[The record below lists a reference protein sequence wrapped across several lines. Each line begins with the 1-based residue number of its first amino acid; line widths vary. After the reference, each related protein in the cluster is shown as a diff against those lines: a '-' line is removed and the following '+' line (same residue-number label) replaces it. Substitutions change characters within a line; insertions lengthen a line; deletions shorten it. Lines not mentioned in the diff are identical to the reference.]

1 MESVAPNPTIDSQSQ
16 LEALHRSQAI
26 IEFSLDG
33 TIEHAND
40 NFLQAVG
47 YRLEEIQGKHHR
59 IFCDPEY
66 SESDEYSLFWDV
78 LRKGE
83 FKAGEF
89 KRFDKNGNTIWIQA
103 SYNPIFDTE
112 GNPTGVVKFASDIT
126 ARKIQA
132 AKSQSQLDAISR
144 SQAVIEFKLDGTIV
158 KANDNFLSVTGYTLE
173 EIQGQHHRIFCDP
186 GYANSSEYRQFWDD
200 LGRGE
205 FKTGEFKRFDKS
217 GNTVWIQA
225 SYNPIFDS
233 EGNPTGVVKFASDIT
248 ASKFKA
254 AKSESQLDAIS
265 RSQAVI
271 EFNPDGTIVQANENF
286 LAVTGYTLEEIQG
299 QHHRIFCSPEY
310 ASSSDYKVFWDD
322 LSNGEFKAGEF
333 KRFDKSGNTVWIQAT
348 YNPIFDSEG
357 NPKGVVKFASDITER
372 KLKAANSES
381 QLNAISRSQAVI
393 EFKLDGTIVK
403 ANENFLAVTGYT
415 LEEIQGQHH
424 RIFCDPSYANSS
436 EYRLFWDEL
445 GKGEFKA
452 GEFKRF
458 DKNGNTVWIHASYNP
473 VFDSEG
479 KPTGVVKFASDITES
494 KVHSAKSDS
503 QLEAISR
510 SQAVIE
516 FKLDG
521 TIVRANDNFL
531 QVTGYRLEEIQG
543 QHHRMFCDPAYA
555 NSGEYRQFWEN
566 LGRGEFKAGEFKRF
580 DKSGNTVWIQA
591 SYNPVFDS
599 EGNPTGVVKFA
610 SDITEQKTQA
620 TFYQSQIEAI
630 GRSQAVIQF
639 DLEGNIEYANENF
652 LAVTGYSMDQ
662 IKGKHHRIFCDPDY
676 ARSPEYSSFW
686 DDLRNGTFSSG
697 EFKRFTKHNEEV
709 WIQATY
715 NPIFDADGN
724 PMKVIKYASDITEQ
738 VKNTQRLNDSVDSM
752 LEVIEAASKGDLRV
766 PITVGGT
773 DAIGRMADGLKK
785 FMDTEKET
793 IKKITESAEQLAQYA
808 NYLFDLSNTLSEK
821 AKESSNQANSASRS
835 ADEISQNIQTLAAGT
850 EEMTASIGSVSN
862 SAEEASKVAHEAVDH
877 TKKTNELVVALG
889 ESSQEIGSVI
899 KVITS
904 IAQQTNLLALNAT
917 IEAARAGE
925 KGKGFAVVA
934 NEVKELAKQTAQ
946 ATTEISDKIDAIQKN
961 TGGAV
966 SDISQISDTIH
977 QISDFQNIIAT
988 AVEEQSTTTFEMARN
1003 VSDAANGSTEI
1014 AQTIHTVA
1022 QSAQFTL
1029 DSTMEINEV
1038 VNELKHTAQVLSN
1051 VVMGYSI

>member
-1 MESVAPNPTIDSQSQ
+1 MEIGASNHTITIDSQRQ

-33 TIEHAND
+33 TIKNAND
-40 NFLQAVG
+40 NFLQAMG

-59 IFCDPEY
+59 IFCDPVY
-66 SESDEYSLFWDV
+66 SESHEYKTFWDE
-78 LRKGE
+78 LGKGE

-89 KRFDKNGNTIWIQA
+89 KRFDKEGNTIWIQA
-103 SYNPIFDTE
+103 SYNPILDFQ
-112 GNPTGVVKFASDIT
+112 GNPI
-126 ARKIQA
+126 
-132 AKSQSQLDAISR
+132 
-144 SQAVIEFKLDGTIV
+144 
-158 KANDNFLSVTGYTLE
+158 
-173 EIQGQHHRIFCDP
+173 
-186 GYANSSEYRQFWDD
+186 
-200 LGRGE
+200 
-205 FKTGEFKRFDKS
+205 
-217 GNTVWIQA
+217 
-225 SYNPIFDS
+225 
-233 EGNPTGVVKFASDIT
+233 
-248 ASKFKA
+248 
-254 AKSESQLDAIS
+254 
-265 RSQAVI
+265 
-271 EFNPDGTIVQANENF
+271 
-286 LAVTGYTLEEIQG
+286 
-299 QHHRIFCSPEY
+299 
-310 ASSSDYKVFWDD
+310 
-322 LSNGEFKAGEF
+322 
-333 KRFDKSGNTVWIQAT
+333 
-348 YNPIFDSEG
+348 
-357 NPKGVVKFASDITER
+357 GVVKFASDITER
-372 KLKAANSES
+372 KLKAAKSNS
-381 QLNAISRSQAVI
+381 QLDAICRSQAVI

-436 EYRLFWDEL
+436 EYRQFWDEL

-458 DKNGNTVWIHASYNP
+458 DKSGNTVWIQASYNP
-473 VFDSEG
+473 IFDSEG
-479 KPTGVVKFASDITES
+479 NPTGVVKFASDITKS

-503 QLEAISR
+503 QLNAISR

-516 FKLDG
+516 FELDG
-521 TIVRANDNFL
+521 TIVCANENFL
-531 QVTGYRLEEIQG
+531 AVTGYRLEEIQG
-543 QHHRMFCDPAYA
+543 QHHRMFCDPTYA
-555 NSGEYRQFWEN
+555 NSREYTQFWED

-599 EGNPTGVVKFA
+599 EGNPTGVVKYA

-652 LAVTGYSMDQ
+652 LAVTGYTLDQ

-676 ARSPEYSSFW
+676 TRSPEYSYFW
-686 DDLRNGTFSSG
+686 DDLRNGKFSSG
-697 EFKRFTKHNEEV
+697 EFKRFTRQNEEV

-715 NPIFDADGN
+715 NPIFDAEGN

-738 VKNTQRLNDSVDSM
+738 VKNTQRLNESVDSM
-752 LEVIEAASKGDLRV
+752 LEVVEAASKGDLRV
-766 PITVGGT
+766 PITVEGT

-793 IKKITESAEQLAQYA
+793 IKKITNSAEQLAQYA
-808 NYLFDLSNTLSEK
+808 NHLFDLSTTLSEK
-821 AKESSNQANSASRS
+821 AKESSSQATTASQSAN
-835 ADEISQNIQTLAAGT
+835 EISQNIQTLAAGT

-862 SAEEASKVAHEAVDH
+862 SAEEASKVAGEAVSH
-877 TKKTNELVVALG
+877 AKKTNELVTALG

-977 QISDFQNIIAT
+977 QISDFQTIIAS

-1014 AQTIHTVA
+1014 AQTIHSVA
-1022 QSAQFTL
+1022 QSTQFTL

-1038 VNELKHTAQVLSN
+1038 VNELKNTAQVLNN
-1051 VVMGYSI
+1051 VVMSYSI